1 VAKGTKLQIDQRVS
15 DCYRL
20 LCSGYARRDI
30 LLHASDKGWG
40 LSERQIETYISRARE
55 LLLQDAELQRPVWLS
70 EALGRL
76 RKAERHAAELGQPAV
91 VIQSVMAQAKLIG
104 WKDDGA

>member
-1 VAKGTKLQIDQRVS
+1 MAKGTKLEISQRVS
-15 DCYRL
+15 ECYRL

-30 LLHASDKGWG
+30 LLYAADNDWGKSD
-40 LSERQIETYISRARE
+40 RQIDTYISRARE
-55 LLLQDAELQRPVWLS
+55 LLLEDADLERPVWLS
-70 EALGRL
+70 QALGRL

-91 VIQSVMAQAKLIG
+91 VIQSVLAQAKLIG